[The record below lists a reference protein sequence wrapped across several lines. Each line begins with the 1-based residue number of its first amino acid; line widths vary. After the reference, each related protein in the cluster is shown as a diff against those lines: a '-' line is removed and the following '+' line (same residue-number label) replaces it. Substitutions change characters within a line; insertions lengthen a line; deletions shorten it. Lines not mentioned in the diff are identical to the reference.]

1 VQWDSG
7 TLPGDLVLQRFPVG
21 PLFMNAYLLHS
32 PSAKQCMLID
42 PGDDPEL
49 LLDEIDA
56 TGCTLTRLI
65 CTHAHFDHIS
75 AAADIQKRW
84 PLPLLMHRD
93 DAPLLERMADSRAMF
108 GFPPAEKPATE
119 FHEGPEHLIE
129 FAGQTLKLEKAPG
142 HCPGHVVLHLGGAL
156 VVGDVIFEESI
167 GRTDLPGGSYPIL
180 EATILEKIYTHEKE
194 TVLHPGHGPS
204 TTVGHEMQHNPFVR
218 P

>member
-1 VQWDSG
+1 
-7 TLPGDLVLQRFPVG
+7 
-21 PLFMNAYLLHS
+21 
-32 PSAKQCMLID
+32 
-42 PGDDPEL
+42 
-49 LLDEIDA
+49 
-56 TGCTLTRLI
+56 
-65 CTHAHFDHIS
+65 
-75 AAADIQKRW
+75 
-84 PLPLLMHRD
+84 
-93 DAPLLERMADSRAMF
+93 
-108 GFPPAEKPATE
+108 
-119 FHEGPEHLIE
+119 
-129 FAGQTLKLEKAPG
+129 LEKAPG